1 MDTEDGDLGEGPETL
16 IWTVCDLC
24 SSFWIAEVNKEDFLP
39 FRLRIIKDHEDDLR
53 FTLTGLKRH
62 HAGLH
67 AEVFVL
73 LGEGFGSVQSKRR
86 SCRGSVWKKVHSE
99 CLGKGQRSQESR
111 RKKAS
116 AHLRMLGP

>member
-1 MDTEDGDLGEGPETL
+1 MDTEDGDLGEGSETL

-39 FRLRIIKDHEDDLR
+39 FRLRIIKDNKDDLH

-67 AEVFVL
+67 AEVFFL

-86 SCRGSVWKKVHSE
+86 SCRSSVWKKVHGE
-99 CLGKGQRSQESR
+99 C
-111 RKKAS
+111 
-116 AHLRMLGP
+116 